1 MKQAKMTGAIT
12 PKYADGERYPGKLMA
27 AMYDGRVIQYVIR
40 DEQTN
45 GHFVEAMEILQRLPL
60 FGGRRYRMG
69 QKKPEL

>member
-12 PKYADGERYPGKLMA
+12 PKYAEGERYPGKLMA
-27 AMYDGRVIQYVIR
+27 AMDDGRVIQYVIR
-40 DEQTN
+40 DEQTE

-69 QKKPEL
+69 QKRPEL